1 MAKVTISLMHITTKA
16 FLLLSGFMLSFV
28 SSPNLSAQAGFSH
41 PDLRRSHPESLDWQ
55 ACGGGGS
62 GAYRRPPKPGH
73 RQHQATAP
81 TALPPTA
88 SSVGGK
94 TLTPALTPGL

>member
-1 MAKVTISLMHITTKA
+1 MEKVTITLMHITTKA
-16 FLLLSGFMLSFV
+16 LILLSGFVLSLV
-28 SSPNLSAQAGFSH
+28 GSSNLSAQAGFSH
-41 PDLRRSHPESLDWQ
+41 SDVRSSHAESLDWL

-81 TALPPTA
+81 TALSPTA
-88 SSVGGK
+88 SNVGGK